1 MTDMFVPQQLCSIL
15 TRYFLLHTD
24 AGKKESAAEKRQRRQ
39 LNHKVHEQAVYVS
52 RDYAGAC
59 CDRHATWAPARL
71 CSSGVTCGLSKRQPV
86 KKALARRFLNKLC
99 IW

>member
-1 MTDMFVPQQLCSIL
+1 MTYMFVPQQLCSIL

-52 RDYAGAC
+52 LD
-59 CDRHATWAPARL
+59 
-71 CSSGVTCGLSKRQPV
+71 
-86 KKALARRFLNKLC
+86 
-99 IW
+99 